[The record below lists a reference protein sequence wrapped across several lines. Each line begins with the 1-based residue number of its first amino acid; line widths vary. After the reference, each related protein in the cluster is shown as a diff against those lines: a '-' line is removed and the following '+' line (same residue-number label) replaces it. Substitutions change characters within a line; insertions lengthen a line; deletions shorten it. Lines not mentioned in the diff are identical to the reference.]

1 MPTPTSK
8 IPLPKTSLSS
18 SKLDQDMTISST
30 PTVSKIPV
38 IKNLKSPAHEI
49 RCVSDKS
56 FLDVSAKIIPSASFW
71 EIVLLVLFV
80 VINVKSCYNL
90 RQCFHNGQRTTEKL
104 KCKYLY
110 QTN

>member
-56 FLDVSAKIIPSASFW
+56 FVDVSAKNNTISELLGNCSFGRTFCRNKCQELLQLASMF
-71 EIVLLVLFV
+71 
-80 VINVKSCYNL
+80 S
-90 RQCFHNGQRTTEKL
+90 
-104 KCKYLY
+104 
-110 QTN
+110 